1 MGFAKPEYTETEAAE
16 ELGLSVDQLRAMIR
30 THILQEDA
38 DVLSNPSTTVFQ
50 RSDLVIMRLLLAACR
65 FD

>member
-1 MGFAKPEYTETEAAE
+1 MRFAKPEYTETEAAE

-30 THILQEDA
+30 AHILQEDEA
-38 DVLSNPSTTVFQ
+38 LGNLSKTAFQ